1 MNWNSLP
8 SLGLGGGFSSD
19 PAPSIDWGSIVGNV
33 ASIAKTGL
41 DIRTAIRTPTS
52 QPVPASTSGAGAGDG
67 GDKVPDSGGGISTPM
82 LLIGGGV
89 AVLAA
94 VLIMKG

>member
-1 MNWNSLP
+1 MLGLP
-8 SLGLGGGFSSD
+8 SLGFSGGFSAD
-19 PAPSIDWGSIVGNV
+19 PAPSVDWGSIIGNV

-52 QPVPASTSGAGAGDG
+52 QPIPASTSGAGAGDG
-67 GDKVPDSGGGISTPM
+67 GDKVPSSDGGISTPM
-82 LLIGGGV
+82 LLVGGGV
-89 AVLAA
+89 AILAV